1 MRPASDPP
9 TPAGEPTR
17 GEARWALALFL
28 AGLAF
33 HLWGMTVGWESK
45 NMPGVEYRQAQT
57 ALSALF
63 IKQERNFS
71 LEYPTPVLGKPWS
84 IPMEFPLYQW
94 TVAALS
100 RQSGLGITM
109 SGRLVGIACFYLALP
124 ALFLLL
130 ARWRVP
136 PARRWLVLAVVV
148 TCPFY
153 IFYARA
159 VLMETMALALA
170 LWFWVGFERAVA
182 ERSRGWLAVAVLA
195 GTGAGLVKVTTFI
208 IFLLPTGIWA
218 ALRLWRLRAAG
229 RWVAEIR
236 WMAAAVALPF
246 AFTYAWVRYADV
258 VKARNP
264 LAGFLDSGHLQSF
277 TWGTLE
283 ARVSPALWKMTWR
296 IFSEELSGF
305 LAWGTCVA
313 IVLLAGRKRWREIL
327 ACVGGFAAALLI
339 FPVLYANHDY
349 YFMANTVFLLLA
361 MGLALVALAETPVP
375 RVLLAAIAL
384 MVCGTQAYRY
394 LGHYYPIQRGVSL
407 GGDGLSALLRDLTRP
422 DEYVVITGQ
431 DWNSMTPYYAQ
442 RRALMLRSDFA
453 GIMQRV
459 DQAWDNLA
467 GEKLGALVLDQPP
480 EKYQWLVD
488 RAVARGLEAQP
499 LLKWRNYSIF
509 LPAARLEQNLRAF
522 EQTGWD
528 EAKPLRMRADWSRPM
543 KNEWVEV
550 AGGPPQ
556 LGRMLH
562 RMQPKPTRIFSTFGP
577 AVNESGA
584 AYRFGAHPVTRL
596 VFTLPA
602 GRQRLDTSF
611 SFPLETYA
619 AELSASDCTDGV
631 ELRLE
636 AVDAAGRHTPLFS
649 RLLNPR
655 ANLGDRGEQPIGID
669 FELERPGEVELSFWP
684 GPQGRDTRDWLS
696 IGPLTITP
704 R

>member
-1 MRPASDPP
+1 MRPAPKTP
-9 TPAGEPTR
+9 TLAREPTR

-57 ALSALF
+57 AISALF

-94 TVAALS
+94 AVAALS

-109 SGRLVGIACFYLALP
+109 SGRLVGIACFYLSLP

-130 ARWRVP
+130 ARWRVA

-159 VLMETMALALA
+159 VLMETMALMLA
-170 LWFWVGFERAVA
+170 LWFWVGFERGVA
-182 ERSRGWLAVAVLA
+182 ERSRSWLAVAVLA

-208 IFLLPTGIWA
+208 LFLLPAGIWA
-218 ALRLWRLRAAG
+218 ALRLWRQRAAG
-229 RWVAEIR
+229 RWMTEIR
-236 WMAAAVALPF
+236 WMATAVALPF
-246 AFTYAWVRYADV
+246 ACTFAWVRYADG

-264 LAGFLDSGHLQSF
+264 LAWFLDSGHLQSF

-296 IFSEELSGF
+296 IFSEELSGV
-305 LAWGTCVA
+305 LAWSSCVA
-313 IVLLAGRKRWREIL
+313 VVVLAGRGRWREIL
-327 ACVGGFAAALLI
+327 ACVGCFAAALLI

-361 MGLALVALAETPVP
+361 MGLALVALAESPVS
-375 RVLLAAIAL
+375 RGLLAAIAL

-394 LGHYYPIQRGVSL
+394 VVHYYPGQRGVSL

-422 DEYVVITGQ
+422 DEYVIITGQ

-442 RRALMLRSDFA
+442 RRALMLRSDYA
-453 GIMQRV
+453 GIMGQV
-459 DQAWDNLA
+459 DKAWANMA
-467 GEKLGALVLDQPP
+467 GEKLGALVLDLPP
-480 EKYQWLVD
+480 ENYQWLVD
-488 RAVARGLEAQP
+488 RAAARGLETQP
-499 LLKWRNYSIF
+499 LLTWRNYYIF
-509 LPAARLEQNLRAF
+509 LPAERLDQNLRSF
-522 EQTGWD
+522 EEKGWD
-528 EAKPLRMRADWSRPM
+528 EAKPLRMRTDWTRPM
-543 KNEWVEV
+543 SNKWVEV

-556 LGRMLH
+556 LRRMLH
-562 RMQPKPTRIFSTFGP
+562 RLQPMPTRIFSTFGP
-577 AVNESGA
+577 AANESGTS
-584 AYRFGAHPVTRL
+584 YHFGVHPVTRL
-596 VFTLPA
+596 VFALPA
-602 GRQRLDTSF
+602 GRYRLNTTF
-611 SFPLETYA
+611 LFPLETYA
-619 AELSASDCTDGV
+619 AELPASDCTDGV
-631 ELRLE
+631 DVRLE
-636 AVDAAGRHTPLFS
+636 VVDAEGRRTPLFS
-649 RLLNPR
+649 RLLDPR
-655 ANLGDRGEQPIGID
+655 ANSMDRGEQPIGID
-669 FELERPGEVELSFWP
+669 FVLGQPGEVELSFGP

-696 IGPLTITP
+696 IGPLTIVP